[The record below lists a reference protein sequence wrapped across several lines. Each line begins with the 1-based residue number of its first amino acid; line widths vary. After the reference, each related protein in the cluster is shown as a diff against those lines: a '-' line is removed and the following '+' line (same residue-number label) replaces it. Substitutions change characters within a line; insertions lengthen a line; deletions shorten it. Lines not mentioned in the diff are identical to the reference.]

1 MFCIVAFI
9 VLSILGI
16 FSATHRALAKQALDC
31 VFRRVTLRPCNTD
44 FKEKIKGR
52 IVGKL
57 LSHSVFAAKMF
68 NKYFEVFS
76 WIFFILMVASTYWS
90 VRGAYNFYQYGS
102 CNGLNQDGF
111 CVFDPTGANNK
122 ISAIDNG
129 SGECSLHKP
138 TEENLSL
145 EGVTLTGFP
154 EIKGNQK
161 NSVVFIGCYNCDYS
175 RKAYPDIMKL
185 VENNSIDFTFVHFP
199 VKDQSNYL
207 SEYSYCAYKQDMDK
221 FWQLNSD
228 LFESKKEDL
237 QDTAYLTSLAEKNG
251 FNTEKLNSC
260 IGSEE
265 TKKVSDQQFEQVRD
279 MKIYGTPTVFIN
291 GKALVGPKPYRV
303 YKGQLK

>member
-1 MFCIVAFI
+1 MICIIALI
-9 VLSILGI
+9 VFSFLGI
-16 FSATHRALAKQALDC
+16 FSATHRALAREAFDC
-31 VFRRVTLRPCNTD
+31 VLRRLTFRPCNAS
-44 FKEKIKGR
+44 FKEKMKGR
-52 IVGKL
+52 IIGKIMNK
-57 LSHSVFAAKMF
+57 SVFAAKIF
-68 NKYFEVFS
+68 NKYLEVFS

-122 ISAIDNG
+122 ISAIDSS

-185 VENNSIDFTFVHFP
+185 VENSSSDFTFMHFP
-199 VKDQSNYL
+199 VKDQSDYL
-207 SEYSYCAYKQDMDK
+207 SEYSYCAYNQDREK
-221 FWQLNSD
+221 FWNLNSA

-237 QDTAYLTSLAEKNG
+237 QDIGYLGLLAEKNG
-251 FNTEKLNSC
+251 FDAAKINNCTE
-260 IGSEE
+260 SEE
-265 TKKVSDQQFEQVRD
+265 TKKILNEQFEKVKD